1 MLIERLRSLKH
12 DPPTDQTWWT
22 VMACLHGDSAE
33 VVYAEASAA
42 EILAP
47 RDRRFHAMRW
57 AVQNLSKAC
66 SSWFCIKIYGAPIEE
81 STSFIRDL
89 MAQDCL
95 LFPSTA
101 QCHWEARPSGT
112 SIIQGFYPNAEQHLG
127 VLLRAWHDVMTL
139 HIRFDALG
147 SVESLSH
154 VVPMLRVACA
164 WAFLH
169 GFSFSEESAE
179 DGLSLALLG
188 LPLSQCAGIKRWE
201 TGFYPRHLHPGCPCW
216 QFFAPSV
223 REYIRTD
230 RLNGVAD
237 PETSRTE
244 EDGLVALREAM
255 SSLRAS
261 LIQQG
266 AIFSDVDPG
275 PNICPAP

>member
-22 VMACLHGDSAE
+22 VMACLHGDPAE
-33 VVYAEASAA
+33 VDYAEASTA

-57 AVQNLSKAC
+57 AAKNLSEAC
-66 SSWFCIKIYGAPIEE
+66 SSWFCTKIYGAPIAR
-81 STSFIRDL
+81 STSFIKDL

-95 LFPSTA
+95 LFPSSA
-101 QCHWEARPSGT
+101 QCQWGAWPSA
-112 SIIQGFYPNAEQHLG
+112 IHGFYPDSEPHLG
-127 VLLRAWHDVMTL
+127 VVFREMYHVLTL
-139 HIRFDALG
+139 HIRYDAMY

-169 GFSFSEESAE
+169 GFSFSEESAD

-201 TGFYPRHLHPGCPCW
+201 AGFYPLHLHPGCPCW

-223 REYIRTD
+223 REYIRTE

-266 AIFSDVDPG
+266 AVFSDVD
-275 PNICPAP
+275 